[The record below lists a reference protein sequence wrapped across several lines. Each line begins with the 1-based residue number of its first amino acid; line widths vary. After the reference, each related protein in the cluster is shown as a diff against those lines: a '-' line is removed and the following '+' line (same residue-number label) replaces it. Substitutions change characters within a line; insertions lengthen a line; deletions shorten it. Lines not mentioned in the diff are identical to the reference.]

1 MYRSSQPTMYQ
12 LERDI
17 KKYGI
22 KTILNLKGAN
32 KNSAYYAFEKEKC
45 EELGIKMVDIEVYS
59 RAFPDAYRIEDAKKV
74 FESIEYPA
82 WMHCKAGADRTGI
95 YATLF
100 QYFHE
105 KMPISKTNQLKAW
118 PFGHIKHSNAGK
130 IDYYFDEYLK
140 YEKENSDADLI
151 EWANNVADIKKFNDE
166 FKPESLAS
174 FLNDKLLRRE

>member
-1 MYRSSQPTMYQ
+1 MY
-12 LERDI
+12 EA
-17 KKYGI
+17 K
-22 KTILNLKGAN
+22 
-32 KNSAYYAFEKEKC
+32 F

-130 IDYYFDEYLK
+130 IDYYFEEYLK
-140 YEKENSDADLI
+140 YEKENPDADLI
-151 EWANNVADIKKFNDE
+151 EWANNVANIKKFNND